1 MKIRMATAA
10 LGLGTLLILS
20 SPVGAQDD
28 WQEAYRVG
36 DRVELHIS
44 GAHWQQCVVTENSP
58 GGLLR
63 GRCEEYVEPA
73 PGTYR
78 RAGGVYIF
86 YKGDVRPYAKAAS
99 SSGRAKPASV
109 PPQGNPRAPRQPEP
123 AESDSRF
130 QVGDSVHIEASNHWV
145 PCVVVEDSPP
155 SIMRVRCEAYP
166 QLSRAAGVYTVDR
179 DNEAAVRPASAGR
192 TGLII
197 AKTPPQKPERAGGG
211 GLKLGEYAC
220 YGSGG
225 RILAG
230 LGFTVLSGNR
240 FTDLDGGNAGTYSVN
255 GSTVTFR
262 GGHLDGQ
269 TGRDLRNYNFRIGA
283 QASCEPF

>member
-1 MKIRMATAA
+1 MKIRIATAA

-20 SPVGAQDD
+20 SPARAQDD

-44 GAHWQQCVVTENSP
+44 GAHWQQCVVTENTP

-63 GRCEEYVEPA
+63 GRCEEYVERA

-78 RAGGVYIF
+78 RAGGVYIL
-86 YKGDVRPYAKAAS
+86 YKGDVRPYARAGS
-99 SSGRAKPASV
+99 SSAGAAPATAPS
-109 PPQGNPRAPRQPEP
+109 QGNPRAPLEP
-123 AESDSRF
+123 GLEESDSRF
-130 QVGDSVHIEASNHWV
+130 KVGDRVHIEASNHWV

-166 QLSRAAGVYTVDR
+166 KLSRAAGVYTVDR
-179 DNEAAVRPASAGR
+179 DNEAAVRPASAGLPGPIAVKAPAR
-192 TGLII
+192 QSEQGGATGL
-197 AKTPPQKPERAGGG
+197 KV
-211 GLKLGEYAC
+211 GEYAC

-230 LGFTVLSGNR
+230 LGFRVLSGNR
-240 FTDLDGGNAGTYSVN
+240 FTDLDGGNAGTFSVS

-262 GGHLDGQ
+262 GGHLGGQ
-269 TGRDLRNYNFRIGA
+269 TGRDLKNYNFRIGA